1 MSTKGATRRNTGFT
15 LIELIVTIVVA
26 ALAMAAVIPFLGD
39 VFLRSHEPGVQLHA
53 ALELQTA
60 MENLLAGHTGSLGD
74 LYNQVGP
81 EGSYLS
87 DGVRLV
93 EKRYVEFTGA
103 AESEAGAETGLLKIR
118 LENSLGESATR
129 LFTEPL

>member
-1 MSTKGATRRNTGFT
+1 MFFRPPTSSRSIPSCPWFCRVWFPRR
-15 LIELIVTIVVA
+15 
-26 ALAMAAVIPFLGD
+26 
-39 VFLRSHEPGVQLHA
+39 
-53 ALELQTA
+53 
-60 MENLLAGHTGSLGD
+60 SLGD

>member
-60 MENLLAGHTGSLGD
+60 MENLLAGHTGSLED
-74 LYNQVGP
+74 LYNQIGP
-81 EGSYLS
+81 EGSFLS

-93 EKRYVEFTGA
+93 EKRYVEFNGNV
-103 AESEAGAETGLLKIR
+103 ESEAEAESGLLKIR
-118 LENSLGESATR
+118 LENSLGESTTR
-129 LFTEPL
+129 LFTDPL

>member
-1 MSTKGATRRNTGFT
+1 MRTKGAARHNTGFT

-26 ALAMAAVIPFLGD
+26 ALAMAAVIPFLGE

-74 LYNQVGP
+74 LYDQVGP
-81 EGSYLS
+81 EGSFLS

-93 EKRYVEFTGA
+93 EKRYVEFNGNV
-103 AESEAGAETGLLKIR
+103 ESEAEAESGLLKIR

-129 LFTEPL
+129 LFTESL